1 MEVGFPSAH
10 QLIRPDTY
18 EFDFADNF
26 RYGSFSA
33 KTNWLAKADA
43 FGNGYD
49 LNYDRTLDYIMAV
62 RVRHFRVTKKGG
74 YRRLEKKVIKFG

>member
-26 RYGSFSA
+26 RFGSFSA
-33 KTNWLAKADA
+33 PTNWLAKADA

-49 LNYDRTLDYIMAV
+49 MNYDRTLDYIMAV
-62 RVRHFRVTKKGG
+62 RVRHLRVSILILT
-74 YRRLEKKVIKFG
+74 YQ